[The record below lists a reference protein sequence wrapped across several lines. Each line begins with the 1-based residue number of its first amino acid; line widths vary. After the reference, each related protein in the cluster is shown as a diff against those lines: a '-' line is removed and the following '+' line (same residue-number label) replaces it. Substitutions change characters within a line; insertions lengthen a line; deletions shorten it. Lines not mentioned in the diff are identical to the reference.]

1 MDRKKILIMKEKTMI
16 NEMENKLQVVKH
28 LEEMLENAK
37 KGETV
42 RFIGFLKTDDE
53 VRQIVNSDFGSL
65 VVMLLGLA
73 RTNWD
78 FLEAAKMAV
87 DAAENFRK
95 DKARKDINKS

>member
-65 VVMLLGLA
+65 VVMLFGLA
-73 RTNWD
+73 ITNWD